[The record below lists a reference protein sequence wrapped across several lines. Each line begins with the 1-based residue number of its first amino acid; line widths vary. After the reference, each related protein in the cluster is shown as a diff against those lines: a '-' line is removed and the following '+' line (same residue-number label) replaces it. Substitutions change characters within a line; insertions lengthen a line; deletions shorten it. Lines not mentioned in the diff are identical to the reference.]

1 MSQENVEIVRAS
13 FDAWNA
19 GDMDA
24 YRDLY
29 DAHAVLRT
37 PEGWP
42 EPGPYFGREA
52 VIRELGHM
60 RSAWATN
67 SAEVIGDFIDVADRV
82 AVRSILH
89 GVGQGPKADLELTTL
104 FTVRKGKI
112 LALEVF
118 WHHAE
123 VLHFLGLEE

>member
-13 FDAWNA
+13 FAPWNA

-29 DAHAVLRT
+29 DPHAVLRT

-52 VIRELGHM
+52 VIRELEHM
-60 RSAWATN
+60 RTAWDTN
-67 SAEVIGDFIDVADRV
+67 SAEVISDFIDVGDRV
-82 AVRSILH
+82 AVRLILH
-89 GVGQGPKADLELTTL
+89 GVGQGPVVAQEMTAL

-112 LALEVF
+112 LALEAF
-118 WHHAE
+118 WDHAE
-123 VLHFLGLEE
+123 VLDFLGLKE

>member
-13 FDAWNA
+13 FSPWNA

-24 YRDLY
+24 YQELY
-29 DAHAVLRT
+29 DPHAVLRT

-52 VIRELGHM
+52 VIRELEHM
-60 RSAWATN
+60 RSAWDTN
-67 SAEVIGDFIDVADRV
+67 SAEVISDFIEVGDRV
-82 AVRSILH
+82 AVRFILH
-89 GVGQGPKADLELTTL
+89 GVGQGPVVAQEMTAL

-112 LALEVF
+112 LALEAF
-118 WHHAE
+118 WDHAE
-123 VLHFLGLEE
+123 VLNFLGLEE

>member
-13 FDAWNA
+13 FAPWNA

-29 DAHAVLRT
+29 DADAVLRT

-52 VIRELGHM
+52 VMRELEHM
-60 RSAWATN
+60 RSAWDTTA
-67 SAEVIGDFIDVADRV
+67 AEVISDFIEVADRV
-82 AVRSILH
+82 AVRFILR
-89 GVGQGPKADLELTTL
+89 GVGQGPGVAQEMTALV
-104 FTVRKGKI
+104 TVRKGKI

-118 WHHAE
+118 WDHAE
-123 VLHFLGLEE
+123 VLGFLGLEE